1 MKQKETPIRREVLHQ
16 SNYEALVA
24 AYSSDEFTQRKLVFL
39 DRLQGSVITL
49 AEFEDKICIGGYTM
63 IPRFVKKY
71 WVQYKVEEGFT
82 YNKKTKTIKTWYG
95 KKIIQSYGAMYMHL
109 YKFVNE
115 TINMEFISERLFYFM
130 KPGIKTINRLLKGK
144 ITNPRD
150 FIHSVIK
157 DKHPGIK
164 VSKELLWQMHTKNE
178 TFFTLLFYQSPM
190 LVSTCENL
198 DKLLMYYLSP
208 DLNINLY
215 ASNTLIDLSTQ
226 AAVLNKKLSYCW
238 SPKRMEDVHSELSR
252 EIAKEAFKSVEFVD
266 YGYQGEFPEAPFIQ
280 LLTNNKDIF
289 EEGNVMSHCIYSNYE
304 RRISNKKYFVLRY
317 LDDDGVRGTVG
328 IGYSYDNG
336 GKKIF
341 SIDQFYGKRN
351 TAVPDEAWAYV
362 EAFLKKEDVQ
372 NFFKGNGY
380 KPYTKSSNLIE
391 TNNLI
396 FEAI

>member
-1 MKQKETPIRREVLHQ
+1 MKQKETPIRREVLYQ
-16 SNYEALVA
+16 VNYEALVA
-24 AYSSDEFTQRKLVFL
+24 AHSSDEFTQRKLVFL
-39 DRLQGSVITL
+39 DRMQGSVITL
-49 AEFEDKICIGGYTM
+49 AEFEDKICIGSYTM

-71 WVQYKVEEGFT
+71 WVQYKVDEGFT
-82 YNKKTKTIKTWYG
+82 YNKKTKTVKIWYG
-95 KKIIQSYGAMYMHL
+95 KKLPQARGTL
-109 YKFVNE
+109 YARLYEFVNK
-115 TINMEFISERLFYFM
+115 TINMGFISERLFYFM
-130 KPGIKTINRLLKGK
+130 NPSIKTINRLLKGK

-178 TFFTLLFYQSPM
+178 HFFTLLFYQCPM

-208 DLNINLY
+208 DV
-215 ASNTLIDLSTQ
+215 NTTRYSFNTFIDLSVQ
-226 AAVLNKKLSYCW
+226 AAVLNMKLSYCW

-252 EIAKEAFKSVEFVD
+252 EIAKEGFKSVKFVD
-266 YGYQGEFPEAPFIQ
+266 YGYQGKFPEAPFIQ

-304 RRISNKKYFVLRY
+304 RRISNKDYFVLRY
-317 LDDDGVRGTVG
+317 LDNNGVRGTVG
-328 IGYSYDNG
+328 IRLNYHGND
-336 GKKIF
+336 KKF

-351 TAVPDEAWAYV
+351 SPVPDEARAYV
-362 EAFLKKEDVQ
+362 EAFIKASDVQ
-372 NFFKGNGY
+372 NFFKGNSY
-380 KPYTKSSNLIE
+380 KPMTETSDLINA
-391 TNNLI
+391 NNLI